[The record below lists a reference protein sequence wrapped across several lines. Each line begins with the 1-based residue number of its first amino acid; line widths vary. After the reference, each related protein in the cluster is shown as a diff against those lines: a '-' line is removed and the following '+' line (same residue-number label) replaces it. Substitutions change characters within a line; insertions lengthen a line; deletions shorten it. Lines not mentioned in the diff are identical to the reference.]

1 VARDGQQDAG
11 RRRDLRDG
19 SRLGREAVR
28 PLHALVIGAGIGG
41 TAAAIA
47 LRRAGLDVSLFEQT
61 MTQREVGAGIQISP
75 NASRLLGR
83 YGLGDAMARDAVRP
97 SAVVFRRWQD
107 GRVLGREE
115 LGDTIEN
122 CYGSP
127 YYHFHRADLIA
138 LLADAFG
145 PEEIKL
151 GRRLIDVEQD
161 ERGVTAH
168 FEDGTSERGDLLI
181 GADGIHSRV
190 RERLF
195 GKEKPRFSGQIAYRG
210 LAPAERVAHLG
221 LPLDVTNWLG
231 PGGHFV
237 HYFVSSGRFLNFVAV
252 SEEATWTREQWSDR
266 GSISDAARIY
276 EGWHPQIATIL
287 NAVDETFKW
296 ALFDRNPL
304 PEWTLGCVAL
314 LGDACHP
321 MLPFMAQGAA
331 QAIEDGAVLAAC
343 LKQAAFD
350 IPAALR
356 AYAALR
362 KPRASEV
369 QERSRANS
377 TSFHLHDGP
386 RQLERD
392 HVFVTRGVRGSPEAM
407 NRLYGYDAEAVAATL
422 EEKR

>member
-1 VARDGQQDAG
+1 VK
-11 RRRDLRDG
+11 
-19 SRLGREAVR
+19 
-28 PLHALVIGAGIGG
+28 PLHALVVGAGIGG

-61 MTQREVGAGIQISP
+61 MAQREVGAGIQISP

-83 YGLGDAMARDAVRP
+83 YGLGDAMARAAVRP
-97 SAVVFRRWQD
+97 SGIVFRRWQD

-115 LGDTIEN
+115 LGDTIEDR
-122 CYGSP
+122 YGSP

-138 LLADAFG
+138 LLAEAFG
-145 PEEIKL
+145 PKQIKL
-151 GRRLIDVEQD
+151 GCRLVDIEQD
-161 ERGVTAH
+161 ENGVTAH
-168 FEDGTSERGDLLI
+168 FQDGTTERGDLLI
-181 GADGIHSRV
+181 GADGIHSKV

-195 GKEKPRFSGQIAYRG
+195 GEEKPRFSGQIAYRG

-221 LPLDVTNWLG
+221 LPHDVTNWVG

-237 HYFVSSGRFLNFVAV
+237 HYYVSAGRFLNFVAV
-252 SEEATWTREQWSDR
+252 SEESTWTREQWSDR
-266 GSISDAARIY
+266 GSIADAAKIY

-296 ALFDRNPL
+296 ALFDRSPL
-304 PEWTLGCVAL
+304 PEWSQGRVAL

-321 MLPFMAQGAA
+321 MLPYMAQGAA
-331 QAIEDGAVLAAC
+331 QAIEDGAALAAC
-343 LKQAAFD
+343 LKHADFD
-350 IPAALR
+350 IPSAFR
-356 AYAALR
+356 AYVTLR
-362 KPRASEV
+362 KPRATEV

-377 TSFHLHDGP
+377 TSFHLRDGP
-386 RQLERD
+386 QQLERD
-392 HVFVTRGVRGSPEAM
+392 HVFATRGVRGSPEAM

>member
-1 VARDGQQDAG
+1 M
-11 RRRDLRDG
+11 
-19 SRLGREAVR
+19 R

-61 MTQREVGAGIQISP
+61 MAQREVGAGIQISP
-75 NASRLLGR
+75 NVSRLLGR
-83 YGLGDAMARDAVRP
+83 YGLGDAMARAAVRP
-97 SAVVFRRWQD
+97 SSVVFRRWQD
-107 GRVLGREE
+107 GRVLGREG
-115 LGDTIEN
+115 LGDAIEN
-122 CYGSP
+122 RYGSP

-145 PEEIKL
+145 RKEIKL
-151 GRRLIDVEQD
+151 GRRLVDVEQD
-161 ERGVTAH
+161 EAGVTAR

-181 GADGIHSRV
+181 GADGIHSQV

-195 GKEKPRFSGQIAYRG
+195 GVEKPRFSGQIAYRG

-221 LPLDVTNWLG
+221 LPLDVTNWVG

-266 GSISDAARIY
+266 GSVSDAARKY
-276 EGWHPQIATIL
+276 EGWHKQIATII

-296 ALFDRNPL
+296 ALFDRDPL
-304 PEWTLGCVAL
+304 PAWTQGRVAL

-321 MLPFMAQGAA
+321 MLPYMAQGAA
-331 QAIEDGAVLAAC
+331 QAIEDGAALAAC
-343 LKQAAFD
+343 LKHVAFD
-350 IPAALR
+350 IPSAFR
-356 AYAALR
+356 AYVTLR
-362 KPRASEV
+362 KPRATEV

-377 TSFHLHDGP
+377 TSFHLQDGP
-386 RQLERD
+386 QQLERD
-392 HVFVTRGVRGSPEAM
+392 HLFATRGVRGSSEAM
-407 NRLYGYDAEAVAATL
+407 NRLYGYDAEAVVATL
-422 EEKR
+422 EEKP

>member
-1 VARDGQQDAG
+1 VKP
-11 RRRDLRDG
+11 LR
-19 SRLGREAVR
+19 
-28 PLHALVIGAGIGG
+28 ALVIGAGIGG

-61 MTQREVGAGIQISP
+61 LTQREVGAGIQISP

-83 YGLGDAMARDAVRP
+83 CGLGDAMARAAVRP
-97 SAVVFRRWQD
+97 SEIVFRRWQD
-107 GRVLGREE
+107 GRVLGSEE

-122 CYGSP
+122 RYGAP

-145 PEEIKL
+145 RKEIKL
-151 GRRLIDVEQD
+151 GRRLVGVEQD

-181 GADGIHSRV
+181 GADGIHSQV

-195 GKEKPRFSGQIAYRG
+195 GEEQPRFSGQIAYRG

-221 LPLDVTNWLG
+221 LPHDVTNWVG

-237 HYFVSSGRFLNFVAV
+237 HYYVSAGRFLNFVAV
-252 SEEATWTREQWSDR
+252 SEETTWTREQWSDR
-266 GSISDAARIY
+266 GSISDAARKY

-296 ALFDRNPL
+296 ALFDRDPF
-304 PEWTLGCVAL
+304 PEWTQGRVAL

-321 MLPFMAQGAA
+321 MLPYMAQGAA
-331 QAIEDGAVLAAC
+331 QAIEDGAALAAC
-343 LKQAAFD
+343 LKQVAFD
-350 IPAALR
+350 IPSAFR
-356 AYAALR
+356 AYVTLR
-362 KPRASEV
+362 KPRATEV

-377 TSFHLHDGP
+377 TSFHLQDGP
-386 RQLERD
+386 QQLERD
-392 HVFVTRGVRGSPEAM
+392 RLFATRGVRGSSEAM
-407 NRLYGYDAEAVAATL
+407 NRLYAYDAEAVAATL

>member
-1 VARDGQQDAG
+1 MVK
-11 RRRDLRDG
+11 
-19 SRLGREAVR
+19 

-61 MTQREVGAGIQISP
+61 MAQREVGAGIQISP

-83 YGLGDAMARDAVRP
+83 YGLGEAMARAAVRP
-97 SAVVFRRWQD
+97 SAIVYRRWQD

-115 LGDTIEN
+115 LGDSIEN
-122 CYGSP
+122 RYCAP

-145 PEEIKL
+145 RKEIKL
-151 GRRLIDVEQD
+151 GRCLVDVEQD

-181 GADGIHSRV
+181 GADGIHSQV

-195 GKEKPRFSGQIAYRG
+195 GEEKPRFSGQIAYRG

-221 LPLDVTNWLG
+221 LPLDVTNWVG

-252 SEEATWTREQWSDR
+252 SDEATWTREQWSDR
-266 GSISDAARIY
+266 GSISDAVKIY
-276 EGWHPQIATIL
+276 ERWHPQIATIL
-287 NAVDETFKW
+287 TAVDETFKW

-304 PEWTLGCVAL
+304 PDWMQGRVAL

-331 QAIEDGAVLAAC
+331 QAIEDGATLAAC
-343 LKQAAFD
+343 LKHVAFD
-350 IPAALR
+350 IPSAFR
-356 AYAALR
+356 AYVTLR
-362 KPRASEV
+362 KPRATEV

-377 TSFHLHDGP
+377 TSFHLQDGP
-386 RQLERD
+386 SQLERD
-392 HVFVTRGVRGSPEAM
+392 HVFATRGVRGSPEAM
-407 NRLYGYDAEAVAATL
+407 NRLYGYDAETVAATL

>member
-1 VARDGQQDAG
+1 VK
-11 RRRDLRDG
+11 
-19 SRLGREAVR
+19 

-61 MTQREVGAGIQISP
+61 MAQREVGAGIQISP

-83 YGLGDAMARDAVRP
+83 YGLADAMARAAVRP
-97 SAVVFRRWQD
+97 SAIVFRRWED

-115 LGDTIEN
+115 LGDSIEN
-122 CYGSP
+122 RYGAP
-127 YYHFHRADLIA
+127 YYHFHRADLVA

-145 PEEIKL
+145 RKEIKL
-151 GRRLIDVEQD
+151 GRRLVDVEQG

-181 GADGIHSRV
+181 GADGIHSQV

-195 GKEKPRFSGQIAYRG
+195 GEEKPRFSGQIAYRG

-221 LPLDVTNWLG
+221 LPLDVTNWVG

-266 GSISDAARIY
+266 GSIFDAAKNY

-287 NAVDETFKW
+287 TAVDETFKW

-304 PEWTLGCVAL
+304 PEWTQGRVAL

-331 QAIEDGAVLAAC
+331 QAIEDGTALAAC
-343 LKQAAFD
+343 LKHVAFD
-350 IPAALR
+350 IPSAFR
-356 AYAALR
+356 AYVTLR
-362 KPRASEV
+362 KPRATEV

-377 TSFHLHDGP
+377 KSFHLHDGP
-386 RQLERD
+386 PQLERD
-392 HVFVTRGVRGSPEAM
+392 QLFATQGVRGSPEAM

>member
-1 VARDGQQDAG
+1 VK
-11 RRRDLRDG
+11 
-19 SRLGREAVR
+19 

-61 MTQREVGAGIQISP
+61 TVQREVGAGIQISP
-75 NASRLLGR
+75 NASQLLGR
-83 YGLGDAMARDAVRP
+83 YGLGDAMARAAVRP

-107 GRVLGREE
+107 GHVLGREE
-115 LGDTIEN
+115 LGHSIETR
-122 CYGSP
+122 YEAP

-138 LLADAFG
+138 LLAEAFG
-145 PEEIKL
+145 RKDIKL
-151 GRRLIDVEQD
+151 GRRLLDVEQD
-161 ERGVTAH
+161 ETGVTAH

-181 GADGIHSRV
+181 GADGIHSQV

-195 GKEKPRFSGQIAYRG
+195 GEEKPRFSGQIAYRG
-210 LAPAERVAHLG
+210 LAPAERVAHLR
-221 LPLDVTNWLG
+221 LPLDVTNWVG

-237 HYFVSSGRFLNFVAV
+237 HYFVSSGRYLNFVAV

-266 GSISDAARIY
+266 GSISDAAKNY

-287 NAVDETFKW
+287 TAVDETFKW

-304 PEWTLGCVAL
+304 PEWTQGRIAL

-331 QAIEDGAVLAAC
+331 QAIEDGAALAAC
-343 LKQAAFD
+343 LKHVAFD
-350 IPAALR
+350 ISSAFR
-356 AYAALR
+356 AYVTLR
-362 KPRASEV
+362 KPRATEV
-369 QERSRANS
+369 QERSRALS
-377 TSFHLHDGP
+377 TSFHLQDGP
-386 RQLERD
+386 QQLERD
-392 HVFVTRGVRGSPEAM
+392 RVFATRGVRGSPEAM

>member
-1 VARDGQQDAG
+1 MK
-11 RRRDLRDG
+11 
-19 SRLGREAVR
+19 

-61 MTQREVGAGIQISP
+61 VEQREVGAGIQISP
-75 NASRLLGR
+75 NAARLLGR
-83 YGLGDAMARDAVRP
+83 YGLGDVMARTAVRP

-107 GRVLGREE
+107 GRALGREE
-115 LGDTIEN
+115 LGDAIETN
-122 CYGSP
+122 YGAP

-138 LLADAFG
+138 LLADTFG
-145 PEEIKL
+145 RKEIKL
-151 GRRLIDVEQD
+151 GRRLVGVGQD
-161 ERGVTAH
+161 ETGVTAH
-168 FEDGTSERGDLLI
+168 FENGTSQRGDLLI
-181 GADGIHSRV
+181 GADGIHSQV

-195 GKEKPRFSGQIAYRG
+195 GVEKPRFSGQIAYRG

-221 LPLDVTNWLG
+221 LPHDVTNWVG

-266 GSISDAARIY
+266 GSVSDAAKKY
-276 EGWHPQIATIL
+276 EGWHPQLATIL
-287 NAVDETFKW
+287 AAVDETFKW

-304 PEWTLGCVAL
+304 PEWTQGRVAL

-321 MLPFMAQGAA
+321 MLPYMAQGAA
-331 QAIEDGAVLAAC
+331 QAIEDGAALAAC
-343 LKQAAFD
+343 LKHQAFD
-350 IPAALR
+350 IPSAFR
-356 AYAALR
+356 AYVALR
-362 KPRASEV
+362 KPRATEV
-369 QERSRANS
+369 QERSRANA

-386 RQLERD
+386 QQLERD
-392 HVFVTRGVRGSPEAM
+392 RLFATRGVRGSAEAM

-422 EEKR
+422 EKKR